1 MLMSMHLL
9 AIPMSMISILVALCI
24 IILIILLI
32 VPIHLSL
39 EFSKQGRLMQGS
51 YKIAWFGL
59 ILRNGEILPTSAEDL
74 IGYMIRD
81 EEGQEGDSEA
91 RKSNARK
98 SNFSEDKEKE
108 GLEKEASEIEESD
121 FQRPPGLRA
130 LIDAFP
136 AITKLLR
143 NLLRSIKFQD
153 ISCSLC
159 IGLND
164 PVQTAMMSGYL
175 WSIASM
181 LGLFRANISIEP
193 CFEEER
199 LEGEFSTRLSVR
211 LLWTML
217 AFINALREG
226 KIRRLLLEFSRR
238 A

>member
-1 MLMSMHLL
+1 MLIRMQLL
-9 AIPMSMISILVALCI
+9 DIPLQIIFALVALCFI
-24 IILIILLI
+24 FLIILLI
-32 VPIHLSL
+32 VPVHLSL
-39 EFSKQGRLMQGS
+39 GFSKKGELMRGS

-59 ILRNGEILPTSAEDL
+59 ILRKGELLPTSAEDL

-81 EEGQEGDSEA
+81 TEGQEDDSE
-91 RKSNARK
+91 ARK

-108 GLEKEASEIEESD
+108 GLEKETSEIDESGL
-121 FQRPPGLRA
+121 QSPPGLRT

-136 AITKLLR
+136 AITKLLK

-164 PVQTAMMSGYL
+164 PVQTALISGYF
-175 WSIASM
+175 WSISSM
-181 LGLFRANISIEP
+181 LGLFRANLSFEP
-193 CFEEER
+193 CFEEEI
-199 LEGEFSTRLSVR
+199 LEGEFSTSLSVR

-217 AFINALREG
+217 AFLNALREG
-226 KIRRLLLEFSRR
+226 KIRRLLLEVSRR